1 MGYAS
6 LSQMVGEGSN
16 RALAF
21 GIESRGGE
29 ETPLV
34 AIVLKE
40 GPLVEIPVEQQ
51 KESIY
56 EREQN
61 GETLRVD
68 TQTGRVEVV
77 DDAGRVLST
86 QNYTPLYERLV

>member
-1 MGYAS
+1 MVTGYAN

-16 RALAF
+16 RILAF
-21 GIESRGGE
+21 GIESREGE

-34 AIVLKE
+34 AIVLNE

-51 KESIY
+51 KESICV
-56 EREQN
+56 REQN

-68 TQTGRVEVV
+68 TQKGTVEVV
-77 DDAGRVLST
+77 DDAGTVLST
-86 QNYTPLYERLV
+86 QNYKTL